1 MLPINTNRAP
11 AAVGPYSQATM
22 KNNMVFVSGTMG
34 FDVAT
39 GKLPESFAEQAT
51 NVFNNI
57 KAILEGA
64 SMNMTHVVKVSIFL
78 QDMANF
84 TELNEMYATYF
95 LEPYPAR
102 ETVQVA
108 RLPKD
113 AKVEISVIAL
123 R

>member
-11 AAVGPYSQATM
+11 AAVGPYSQAVM
-22 KNNMVFVSGTMG
+22 KNNMVFVSGTLGM
-34 FDVAT
+34 DVAT
-39 GKLPESFAEQAT
+39 GQLPESFTEQAT
-51 NVFNNI
+51 NVLNNV

-64 SMNMTHVVKVSIFL
+64 SMNMTHVIKVSIFIA
-78 QDMANF
+78 DMNDFA
-84 TELNEMYATYF
+84 EMNEIYKKYF
-95 LEPYPAR
+95 IEPYPAR

-113 AKVEISVIAL
+113 ARVEISVIAV